1 MVEMCKTS
9 DSEDRLKHAKLML
22 EGLGTGGGGIDAMPW
37 FLVSISVPQMEEAPL
52 HHTPHHHHH
61 HHHHLGAAAPH
72 HQTPLSSPFYAQN
85 AMMMSSWR
93 AYDRTSFQRPSPYG
107 TPA

>member
-61 HHHHLGAAAPH
+61 HHHHH
-72 HQTPLSSPFYAQN
+72 HLVCHWQQIT
-85 AMMMSSWR
+85 
-93 AYDRTSFQRPSPYG
+93 YDSHLVYTDQW
-107 TPA
+107 